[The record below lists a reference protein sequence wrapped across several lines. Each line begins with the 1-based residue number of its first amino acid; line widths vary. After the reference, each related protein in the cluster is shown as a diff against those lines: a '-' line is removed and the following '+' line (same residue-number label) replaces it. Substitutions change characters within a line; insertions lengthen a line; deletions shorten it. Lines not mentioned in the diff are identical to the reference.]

1 MSEPGLRRPRIGNGR
16 HLFYDAAGT
25 AAYRAREIRA
35 ASMKSETIVVAL
47 GLGRWKPFDGP
58 RS

>member
-1 MSEPGLRRPRIGNGR
+1 MFKMSEPGLRRPRIGNGQ
-16 HLFYDAAGT
+16 HLFYD